1 MSKKKDDFSCDF
13 LDQAKLKEQEAK
25 IESGELV
32 CNMENPEECEACGS

>member
-1 MSKKKDDFSCDF
+1 MSEKRDDFNCDF
-13 LDQAKLKEQEAK
+13 LDQDKLKEQEAK